1 MRERIV
7 TIAGGIFVSM
17 SHRAICRA
25 SVVFLAVF
33 WATVASPQSANL
45 GCNLEQRADA
55 SRQVLRCPG
64 GVRITPE
71 DGARYS
77 LADRDQDGNADGVI
91 LRRKALL
98 LEVPTGQTSGFV
110 VVTPQAIAAVRGTK
124 WAVDA
129 QSGKTSV
136 FVVDGR
142 VGVQRPSSSASV
154 LLGPGEGVDVERGTT
169 PLTVRRWPAARV
181 SALMAR
187 LGE

>member
-1 MRERIV
+1 
-7 TIAGGIFVSM
+7 M
-17 SHRAICRA
+17 SYRAICSA
-25 SVVFLAVF
+25 SVVFLTVC

-45 GCNLEQRADA
+45 GCNLEQRAGT

-64 GVRITPE
+64 GVRITAE

-77 LADRDQDGNADGVI
+77 LADRNQDGNADGVI

-98 LEVPTGQTSGFV
+98 LEAPAGQTPGFV

-142 VGVQRPSSSASV
+142 VGVQRPSASAGV
-154 LLGPGEGVDVERGTT
+154 QLGPGEGVDVERGTT